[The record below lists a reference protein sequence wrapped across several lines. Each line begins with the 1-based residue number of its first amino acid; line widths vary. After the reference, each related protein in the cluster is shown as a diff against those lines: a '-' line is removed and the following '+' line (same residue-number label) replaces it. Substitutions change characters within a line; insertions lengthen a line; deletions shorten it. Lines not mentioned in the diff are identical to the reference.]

1 MMMVNRYW
9 QKRDL
14 KKKWD
19 LNQVWEWF
27 QAQENCT
34 YVTNNGIADALML
47 ADEVL
52 SDSVKVIK
60 HVELRNHLVWKNA
73 LCEF

>member
-1 MMMVNRYW
+1 M
-9 QKRDL
+9 
-14 KKKWD
+14 
-19 LNQVWEWF
+19 WEWF
-27 QAQENCT
+27 QAQETCT
-34 YVTNNGIADALML
+34 YITNNGIADALML

-73 LCEF
+73 LWEF